1 MQPLALTEI
10 SAKADP
16 ALAEPQFAAIVEQH
30 QRPLVQLAFRLVG
43 NVEDAKDLAQLA
55 FAKLWRNRHRLDAE
69 REVFH
74 YLRKTLVHLSIDHLR
89 RRSKH
94 EPEVAFDEAPVLPAR
109 LFDDFYG
116 GVREKIAT
124 NAQARSRALGLL
136 ALLHALRCRRRLA
149 FAVAA
154 LIAVITV
161 PLLLVNR
168 FFTPPHSRS
177 VLIQLLEE
185 RNWPALYSAMLD
197 RERGSSLLNEPVP
210 VELLRAA
217 LAELAQAKSQDRLVR
232 AGLVRVLANFK
243 TPEDTPLGLG
253 RSAQILGKAT
263 IKGFELTNRKNRIAW
278 NPEASLQVLL
288 RSSANQTMTIQEL
301 LLKTTA
307 KGNRL

>member
-1 MQPLALTEI
+1 MTACRNLETLLSLYAN
-10 SAKADP
+10 
-16 ALAEPQFAAIVEQH
+16 AELKSGQAEAVAAHLETCSDCRQKVVAYKQMATH
-30 QRPLVQLAFRLVG
+30 L
-43 NVEDAKDLAQLA
+43 
-55 FAKLWRNRHRLDAE
+55 
-69 REVFH
+69 
-74 YLRKTLVHLSIDHLR
+74 KTL
-89 RRSKH
+89 
-94 EPEVAFDEAPVLPAR
+94 EAPVLPAR

-197 RERGSSLLNEPVP
+197 REKGSSLLNEPVP

-253 RSAQILGKAT
+253 RSAQILGKVT